1 MASEN
6 TEKVKRLMLRT
17 SVEWV
22 TSFDVSD
29 YIQNPPLI
37 KKLYEEKQLAQL
49 TIMEYEKKTKK
60 LEETKHELE
69 MSNQRLQIENDD
81 SKKKSVIVFI
91 LALLAT
97 ILIGFGVNIVTS
109 TPYGWTGWIMIVIA
123 CVLEFIAFINI
134 QKEKR

>member
-6 TEKVKRLMLRT
+6 TAKVKRLMIRR

-22 TSFDVSD
+22 TSFDVTD
-29 YIQNPPLI
+29 YVQNPPLI

-49 TIMEYEKKTKK
+49 TLLEYEKRIKK
-60 LEETKHELE
+60 LEGTNHEFE
-69 MSNQRLQIENDD
+69 MNNQRLQIENND

-91 LALLAT
+91 LALLAM

-109 TPYGWTGWIMIVIA
+109 TPYEWTGWVMIVTA
-123 CVLEFIAFINI
+123 C
-134 QKEKR
+134 

>member
-6 TEKVKRLMLRT
+6 TEKVKRLMLRR
-17 SVEWV
+17 SFEWV
-22 TSFDVSD
+22 TSFDVTD
-29 YIQNPPLI
+29 YVQNPPLI
-37 KKLYEEKQLAQL
+37 KKLHEEKQLAQL
-49 TIMEYEKKTKK
+49 TIVEYEKRIKK
-60 LEETKHELE
+60 LEGTKHDLE

-81 SKKKSVIVFI
+81 SRKKSVIVFI

-109 TPYGWTGWIMIVIA
+109 TPYGWTGWIMIVAA
-123 CVLEFIAFINI
+123 CVLEFIAFINV